1 MEYLNKQKIEKMSFG
16 VFNNRSY
23 NGFKGSVIKS
33 GICKYTRRA
42 VFDKL
47 EYCIVEM
54 VIFGIKSK
62 PLFTNLLNRLKILIM
77 EEFIVSN
84 GNLLV
89 ELIDKINKVEEVDNF
104 DDKIKYLLHFVT
116 IVSKCKRGRICSYY
130 NNFYRFNSIEY
141 NFDEVKLDKVLKYK
155 KNKDT
160 DELLKLGE
168 ILIDYIDNKNENIA
182 DIFNKLYSLE
192 GKFGS
197 RNRRTSS
204 IGLFWEIVF
213 DKFKDN
219 TNFTKIIKFS
229 QDMFHKKMKESPYYG
244 IWICLF
250 IVNYDKINWNE
261 DIENNYE
268 DINLKDY
275 FENREKVEFVFDNYV
290 INDFHVDKSKNSLGK
305 FATEGAYVLDENL
318 DDLGDNAENMKEFY
332 IQKKL
337 EMDEE
342 NKNKPKKTKKV
353 TKKRVKKEKLDDL
366 EKDLE
371 FLDFD
376 ENFSDVKIYD
386 IGVCSSKLPVI
397 ICKYNN
403 ELIVLKEFAKSLNY
417 GLDYIFVDKCKEMF
431 GLIDLKMVRI
441 KSNKGILRVDD
452 SKKNYKDNSKIGD
465 KECIYCMMK
474 HYENKED
481 LGRNKILF
489 KNKDIRLEAL
499 KIRLFDGLFRSSD
512 NISRNILV
520 GVNNELI
527 SIDSGDC
534 YGKRKNIFNKKGDL
548 SIKNINMDELNLVLD
563 DILSDKKV
571 KEGKIIELLKE
582 YNFQD
587 KIEIFKNRFDDYR
600 NIVINE
606 VSSLLN
612 Q

>member
-1 MEYLNKQKIEKMSFG
+1 MEFLNKDKIEKMSFG

-54 VIFGIKSK
+54 AIFGIKSK

-77 EEFIVSN
+77 EEFVVSN
-84 GNLLV
+84 GNLLI
-89 ELIDKINKVEEVDNF
+89 ELIDKINKVEESDNF
-104 DDKIKYLLHFVT
+104 DDKIKYLLHFVS
-116 IVSKCKRGRICSYY
+116 IFSKCKRGRICSYY
-130 NNFYRFNSIEY
+130 NNFYRFNTIEY

-155 KNKDT
+155 KKKDT

-192 GKFGS
+192 GKFSS

-219 TNFTKIIKFS
+219 SNFTKIIKFS
-229 QDMFHKKMKESPYYG
+229 QDMFHKKLKESPYYG

-250 IVNYDKINWNE
+250 IINYDKINWDE
-261 DIENNYE
+261 DIDINYE
-268 DINLKDY
+268 NVDLKDY
-275 FENREKVEFVFDNYV
+275 FEAREKVEFEFDNYV
-290 INDFHVDKSKNSLGK
+290 ILDYHVNKTKNSLAK
-305 FATEGAYVLDENL
+305 FAQQGAYVLDENL
-318 DDLGDNAENMKEFY
+318 DDLGDYGLIMKEFY

-342 NKNKPKKTKKV
+342 NKNKPKKEKKIS
-353 TKKRVKKEKLDDL
+353 KKRVKKEKLDDL
-366 EKDLE
+366 EKDLQ

-376 ENFSDVKIYD
+376 ENFSDITIID
-386 IGVCSSKLPVI
+386 QGVCTSKLPVI
-397 ICKYNN
+397 KCKYKNQT
-403 ELIVLKEFAKSLNY
+403 IVLKEFTKSLNY
-417 GLDYIFVDKCKEMF
+417 GRDYILVDKCKEMF

-441 KSNKGILRVDD
+441 KSNKGILRIDD

-465 KECIYCMMK
+465 KECVYCMMK

-481 LGRNKILF
+481 LGRNKNLF
-489 KNKDIRLEAL
+489 KDKNVRMEAL
-499 KIRLFDGLFRSSD
+499 KIRLFDGCFRSSD

-527 SIDSGDC
+527 SIDEGDL
-534 YGKRKNIFNKKGDL
+534 YNKRKNIFNKKGDL
-548 SIKNINMDELNLVLD
+548 SIKNMNMDELNLVLD
-563 DILSDKKV
+563 DILNN
-571 KEGKIIELLKE
+571 KEEKEEKIIELLKE
-582 YNFQD
+582 YNFHN
-587 KIEIFKNRFDDYR
+587 KIEEFKNRFNDYR

-606 VSSLLN
+606 LNTLLN

>member
-1 MEYLNKQKIEKMSFG
+1 MQFLNQQKIDKMSFG
-16 VFNNRSY
+16 VFNNRSF

-42 VFDKL
+42 FFEKL

-54 VIFGIKSK
+54 AIFGIKSK
-62 PLFTNLLNRLKILIM
+62 PLLTNLLNRLKILIM
-77 EEFIVSN
+77 EEFVVSN

-89 ELIDKINKVEEVDNF
+89 ELIDKINKVEEADNF
-104 DDKIKYLLHFVT
+104 DDKIKYLLHFVST
-116 IVSKCKRGRICSYY
+116 VSKCKRGRICSYY
-130 NNFYRFNSIEY
+130 NNFYRFNNIEY
-141 NFDEVKLDKVLKYK
+141 NFDEVKLNKVLKYK

-160 DELLKLGE
+160 NELLKLGE
-168 ILIDYIDNKNENIA
+168 ILIDYIELNLPIA
-182 DIFNKLYSLE
+182 DIFNKLYKLE

-197 RNRRTSS
+197 RNRRNTA
-204 IGLFWEIVF
+204 INIFWEIVF

-219 TNFTKIIKFS
+219 SNFTKIIKFS
-229 QDMFHKKMKESPYYG
+229 QDMFLKKMKESPYYG

-250 IVNYDKINWNE
+250 IFNYDKINWNE
-261 DIENNYE
+261 NIDNNYE

-275 FENREKVEFVFDNYV
+275 FETREKVEFSFDSYV
-290 INDFHVDKSKNSLGK
+290 INDFHVNKTKNSLGK
-305 FATEGAYVLDENL
+305 FATIGAYVLDENL
-318 DDLGDNAENMKEFY
+318 DDLGDYGLIMKEFY

-386 IGVCSSKLPVI
+386 IGVCSSKIPII
-397 ICKYNN
+397 ICKYKN
-403 ELIVLKEFAKSLNY
+403 ELIVLKEFKKSLNY

-431 GLIDLKMVRI
+431 GLIDLNMIRI
-441 KSNKGILRVDD
+441 KSNKGILRIDD

-465 KECIYCMMK
+465 KECVYCMMK

-481 LGRNKILF
+481 LGRNKQLF
-489 KNKDIRLEAL
+489 KNKEIRLEAL
-499 KIRLFDGLFRSSD
+499 KIRLFDGCFCSSD

-520 GVNNELI
+520 GVNNELV
-527 SIDSGDC
+527 SIDEGNIFSH
-534 YGKRKNIFNKKGDL
+534 RKNIFNKKGDL
-548 SIKNINMDELNLVLD
+548 SIKNMNIDELNLVLD
-563 DILSDKKV
+563 DILNN
-571 KEGKIIELLKE
+571 KEEKEEKIIELLKE
-582 YNFQD
+582 YNFED
-587 KIEIFKNRFDDYR
+587 KIEIFKNRFNDYR

-606 VSSLLN
+606 VNTLLN
-612 Q
+612 K